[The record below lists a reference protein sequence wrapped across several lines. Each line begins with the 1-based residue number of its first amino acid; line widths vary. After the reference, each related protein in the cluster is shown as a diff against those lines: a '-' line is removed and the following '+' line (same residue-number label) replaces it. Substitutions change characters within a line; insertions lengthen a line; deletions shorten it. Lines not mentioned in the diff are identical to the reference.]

1 MAYRKK
7 IEQVQRCPF
16 EYGLRVFGGKWN
28 ARILCLL
35 SRHTPLRFR
44 QIREELRH
52 DRFGLVIHWGT
63 YACGALKELLAEDV
77 IRRDAYNEIPPRVE
91 YSLTDKGE
99 SILPLLRSICA
110 WSRQQQAMDEQAL
123 LAPCRQC
130 PRLAGETTGDRP
142 NPCIP

>member
-44 QIREELRH
+44 QIREELR
-52 DRFGLVIHWGT
+52 DISDAVLSGS
-63 YACGALKELLAEDV
+63 LKELLAEDV

>member
-7 IEQVQRCPF
+7 TEQVQRCPF

-44 QIREELRH
+44 QIREELR
-52 DRFGLVIHWGT
+52 DISDAVLSGS
-63 YACGALKELLAEDV
+63 LKELLAEDV

>member
-44 QIREELRH
+44 QIREELR
-52 DRFGLVIHWGT
+52 DISDAVLSGS
-63 YACGALKELLAEDV
+63 LKELLAEDV

-110 WSRQQQAMDEQAL
+110 WSRQQQAMDEQTL

>member
-44 QIREELRH
+44 QIREELR
-52 DRFGLVIHWGT
+52 DISDAVLSGS
-63 YACGALKELLAEDV
+63 LKELLAEDV

-110 WSRQQQAMDEQAL
+110 WSRQQQVMDEQAL

-130 PRLAGETTGDRP
+130 PRLAGETTGD
-142 NPCIP
+142 

>member
-44 QIREELRH
+44 QIREELR
-52 DRFGLVIHWGT
+52 DIS
-63 YACGALKELLAEDV
+63 
-77 IRRDAYNEIPPRVE
+77 DAYNEIPPRVE

>member
-44 QIREELRH
+44 QIREELR
-52 DRFGLVIHWGT
+52 DISDAVLSGS
-63 YACGALKELLAEDV
+63 LKELLAEDV
-77 IRRDAYNEIPPRVE
+77 IRRDAYNEIPPRGE
-91 YSLTDKGE
+91 YSPTDKGE

>member
-1 MAYRKK
+1 M
-7 IEQVQRCPF
+7 QRCPF

-44 QIREELRH
+44 QIREELR
-52 DRFGLVIHWGT
+52 DISDAVLSGS
-63 YACGALKELLAEDV
+63 LKELLAEDV